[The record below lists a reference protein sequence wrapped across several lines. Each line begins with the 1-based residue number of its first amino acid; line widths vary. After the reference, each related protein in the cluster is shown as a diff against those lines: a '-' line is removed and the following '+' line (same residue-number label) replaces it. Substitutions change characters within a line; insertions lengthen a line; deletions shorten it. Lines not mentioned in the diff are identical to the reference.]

1 MKKKV
6 TKEQRPL
13 KVTLIIYFCSKMAT
27 FWNESKTV
35 VGGHSGRP
43 RDKDGFA
50 AELPACQPTECMW
63 RGGRKVTWEW
73 R

>member
-13 KVTLIIYFCSKMAT
+13 KVTLIIYFCSEMAT

-35 VGGHSGRP
+35 VGGHSWAGQET
-43 RDKDGFA
+43 KMGLLLNC
-50 AELPACQPTECMW
+50 LPVNQQNVCGGE
-63 RGGRKVTWEW
+63 GGR
-73 R
+73 